1 VKRELI
7 ETRREPLTSAVAAK
21 LIAALNA
28 ELSSRYREV
37 GANHFRLDEHEVE
50 EGRGAFLVAYWQAM
64 PIGCGAVRRLD
75 DHTAEIKRMY
85 VDPKARGKGAGR
97 VILVA
102 LELEARALGAK
113 SILLETGERQF
124 EAVNLYESAGFRRI
138 EAFGEYLG
146 SPLSICMKKD
156 L

>member
-1 VKRELI
+1 
-7 ETRREPLTSAVAAK
+7 
-21 LIAALNA
+21 
-28 ELSSRYREV
+28 
-37 GANHFRLDEHEVE
+37 
-50 EGRGAFLVAYWQAM
+50 M

-102 LELEARALGAK
+102 LELEARTLGAK

-138 EAFGEYLG
+138 EAFGEYIG